1 MLEESRDVLLRRR
14 QQHAMPRLDEL
25 GKRIQVAEIRL
36 ASERAQPFLHAQIGL
51 IVLQKRRITLN
62 IHTFDYL
69 RVASSAADSE
79 KLPNHVHQGIKSG
92 NIIQLEII
100 SGDCGSFDLVRFP
113 LGLGE
118 KHFDPVLH
126 CMEVSF
132 AFETSVDPA
141 IAVDEECDGKAED
154 TPVPGSQL

>member
-14 QQHAMPRLDEL
+14 QQHAVPRLDEF
-25 GKRIQVAEIRL
+25 GESVKVAEIRL

-51 IVLQKRRITLN
+51 IVLQKRQISLN

-92 NIIQLEII
+92 NNMELEFI
-100 SGDCGSFDLVRFP
+100 S
-113 LGLGE
+113 
-118 KHFDPVLH
+118 
-126 CMEVSF
+126 
-132 AFETSVDPA
+132 
-141 IAVDEECDGKAED
+141 
-154 TPVPGSQL
+154 